1 MRIILVQAEIELA
14 IRAYVLTQIAV
25 KEGQDISIDFKNT
38 RGDDGTT
45 AEINIT
51 SPTMTAAPAKT
62 EAPNEQPEKPAQTAT
77 QSRQPAPAKQIAAK
91 TSTAALAPAAAAG
104 ATTGSQTKQS
114 ASNAST
120 TTAQPEPE
128 ASTSETTT
136 TEAQQTEESSG
147 FPERTV
153 PFDAKDPVDG
163 GDTPVVTEMIKPV
176 SKPSFLQTP
185 AAATDAAPVA
195 GSGKSLF
202 ANLTKPVNPKPPA
215 EG

>member
-51 SPTMTAAPAKT
+51 SPTMTAAPAT
-62 EAPNEQPEKPAQTAT
+62 TAPNEQPEKPAQTAT
-77 QSRQPAPAKQIAAK
+77 QSRQPAPAKQVAAK

-104 ATTGSQTKQS
+104 ATTGSQTEQS
-114 ASNAST
+114 ASAAST

-128 ASTSETTT
+128 ASTSET
-136 TEAQQTEESSG
+136 EESSG
-147 FPERTV
+147 FPARTV
-153 PFDAKDPVDG
+153 PFDAEDPVDG
-163 GDTPVVTEMIKPV
+163 GDAPDVTDTIKPV
-176 SKPSFLQTP
+176 TKPSIFAQP
-185 AAATDAAPVA
+185 QSEAAPAA

-202 ANLTKPVNPKPPA
+202 ANLIKPVNPKPPA

>member
-1 MRIILVQAEIELA
+1 MKIILVQAEIELA

-51 SPTMTAAPAKT
+51 STAKT
-62 EAPNEQPEKPAQTAT
+62 EAPNEQPEKSTQAAT
-77 QSRQPAPAKQIAAK
+77 QSRQPAAAKQIAAK

-104 ATTGSQTKQS
+104 ATTGSQTEQS
-114 ASNAST
+114 ASDAST

-136 TEAQQTEESSG
+136 TETPETEESSG
-147 FPERTV
+147 FPARTV
-153 PFDAKDPVDG
+153 PFDAEDPVDG
-163 GDTPVVTEMIKPV
+163 GDKPDVAETIQPVT
-176 SKPSFLQTP
+176 KPSIFAQP
-185 AAATDAAPVA
+185 QTDAAPAA

>member
-1 MRIILVQAEIELA
+1 MKIILVQAEIELA

-51 SPTMTAAPAKT
+51 SPTMTAAPAT
-62 EAPNEQPEKPAQTAT
+62 TAPNEQPEKSTQTAT
-77 QSRQPAPAKQIAAK
+77 QSRQPAQAKQIPAK

-104 ATTGSQTKQS
+104 ATTGSQTEQS
-114 ASNAST
+114 ASDAST

-136 TEAQQTEESSG
+136 TETQQTEESSG
-147 FPERTV
+147 FPARTV
-153 PFDAKDPVDG
+153 PFDAEDPVDG
-163 GDTPVVTEMIKPV
+163 GDKPDVAETIQPVTKPNIFAQ
-176 SKPSFLQTP
+176 PQ
-185 AAATDAAPVA
+185 TDAAPAA

>member
-51 SPTMTAAPAKT
+51 SLTMTAAPAKT

-104 ATTGSQTKQS
+104 ATTGSQTEQS
-114 ASNAST
+114 ASDAST

-128 ASTSETTT
+128 ASTSETP
-136 TEAQQTEESSG
+136 ETEESSG
-147 FPERTV
+147 FPARTV
-153 PFDAKDPVDG
+153 PFDAEDPVDG
-163 GDTPVVTEMIKPV
+163 GDKPDVAETIQPVT
-176 SKPSFLQTP
+176 KPSIFAQP
-185 AAATDAAPVA
+185 QTDAAPAA

>member
-51 SPTMTAAPAKT
+51 SPTMAAA
-62 EAPNEQPEKPAQTAT
+62 AIPNEQPQKPAETAT

-91 TSTAALAPAAAAG
+91 TSTAALAPAVAAG
-104 ATTGSQTKQS
+104 ATTGSQTEQS
-114 ASNAST
+114 ASDAST

-128 ASTSETTT
+128 TSTSETMT
-136 TEAQQTEESSG
+136 TETSETEESSG
-147 FPERTV
+147 FPAKTV
-153 PFDAKDPVDG
+153 PFDAEDPVDG
-163 GDTPVVTEMIKPV
+163 GDKPDVTDTIQPVTKPNIFAQ
-176 SKPSFLQTP
+176 PQ
-185 AAATDAAPVA
+185 TDAAPAA

>member
-1 MRIILVQAEIELA
+1 MRIILVQAEIEAAL
-14 IRAYVLTQIAV
+14 RAYVFSQINVA
-25 KEGQDISIDFKNT
+25 EGQDITIDFKNT
-38 RGDDGTT
+38 RGEDGAT

-51 SPTMTAAPAKT
+51 KAV
-62 EAPNEQPEKPAQTAT
+62 APNEQPQEPAQTAT

-104 ATTGSQTKQS
+104 ATTGSQTEQS

-128 ASTSETTT
+128 ASTSKTTT
-136 TEAQQTEESSG
+136 TETPETEESSG
-147 FPERTV
+147 FPARTV
-153 PFDAKDPVDG
+153 PFDADSPVDG
-163 GDTPVVTEMIKPV
+163 GDTPDVTDTIQPV
-176 SKPSFLQTP
+176 TKPSIFAQSQ
-185 AAATDAAPVA
+185 TDAAPVA

>member
-1 MRIILVQAEIELA
+1 MKIILVQAEIELA

-91 TSTAALAPAAAAG
+91 TSTAALAPAVAAG
-104 ATTGSQTKQS
+104 ATTGSQTEQS
-114 ASNAST
+114 ASDAST
-120 TTAQPEPE
+120 TSAQPEPE
-128 ASTSETTT
+128 ASTSET
-136 TEAQQTEESSG
+136 EESSG
-147 FPERTV
+147 FPTPTV
-153 PFDAKDPVDG
+153 PFDAEDPVDG
-163 GDTPVVTEMIKPV
+163 GDKPDVAETIQPVT
-176 SKPSFLQTP
+176 KPSIFAQPQTE
-185 AAATDAAPVA
+185 AAPAA

>member
-77 QSRQPAPAKQIAAK
+77 QSRQPAPAKQVAAK

-104 ATTGSQTKQS
+104 ATTGSQTEQS
-114 ASNAST
+114 ASAAST
-120 TTAQPEPE
+120 TTAQTEPE

-136 TEAQQTEESSG
+136 TETPETEESSG
-147 FPERTV
+147 FPARTV
-153 PFDAKDPVDG
+153 PFDAEDPVDG
-163 GDTPVVTEMIKPV
+163 GDAPDVTDTIKPV
-176 SKPSFLQTP
+176 TKPSIFAQP
-185 AAATDAAPVA
+185 QSEAAPAA

-202 ANLTKPVNPKPPA
+202 ANLIKPVNPKPPA

>member
-1 MRIILVQAEIELA
+1 MKIILVQAEIELA

-51 SPTMTAAPAKT
+51 SPTFTAP
-62 EAPNEQPEKPAQTAT
+62 APNEQPEKSTQTAT
-77 QSRQPAPAKQIAAK
+77 QSRQPAQAKQIPVK

-104 ATTGSQTKQS
+104 ATTGSQTEQS
-114 ASNAST
+114 ASDAST
-120 TTAQPEPE
+120 TSAQPETE

-136 TEAQQTEESSG
+136 TEEGSG
-147 FPERTV
+147 FPEPTV
-153 PFDAKDPVDG
+153 PFDAEDPVDG
-163 GDTPVVTEMIKPV
+163 GDKPDVAETIQPVTKPNIFAQ
-176 SKPSFLQTP
+176 PQ
-185 AAATDAAPVA
+185 TDAAPAA

-202 ANLTKPVNPKPPA
+202 ANLTKPVNPKSPA

>member
-1 MRIILVQAEIELA
+1 MKIILVQAEIELA
-14 IRAYVLTQIAV
+14 IRAYVLSQIAV

-51 SPTMTAAPAKT
+51 SPTMTAAPAT
-62 EAPNEQPEKPAQTAT
+62 AAPNEQPEKPAQTTT
-77 QSRQPAPAKQIAAK
+77 QSRQPAAAKQIAAK
-91 TSTAALAPAAAAG
+91 TSTTALAPAVAAG

-114 ASNAST
+114 ASDAST
-120 TTAQPEPE
+120 TSAQPEPE

-136 TEAQQTEESSG
+136 TETPETEESSG
-147 FPERTV
+147 FLARTV
-153 PFDAKDPVDG
+153 PFDAEDPVDG
-163 GDTPVVTEMIKPV
+163 GDKPDVAETIQPVT
-176 SKPSFLQTP
+176 KPSIFAQPQTE
-185 AAATDAAPVA
+185 AAPAA

-215 EG
+215 KG

>member
-51 SPTMTAAPAKT
+51 SPTLTAAPKAD
-62 EAPNEQPEKPAQTAT
+62 APNEQPQKPAETAT

-104 ATTGSQTKQS
+104 ATTGSETEQS
-114 ASNAST
+114 ASAAST

-128 ASTSETTT
+128 QQTSETTT
-136 TEAQQTEESSG
+136 TETQQTEESSG
-147 FPERTV
+147 FPAKTV
-153 PFDAKDPVDG
+153 PFDAEDPVDG
-163 GDTPVVTEMIKPV
+163 GDTADVADTIKPV
-176 SKPSFLQTP
+176 TKPNIFAPP
-185 AAATDAAPVA
+185 ASDAAPAA

>member
-1 MRIILVQAEIELA
+1 MKIILVQAEIELA

-51 SPTMTAAPAKT
+51 SPTMTAAPAT
-62 EAPNEQPEKPAQTAT
+62 TAPNEQPEKPAQTAT
-77 QSRQPAPAKQIAAK
+77 QSRQPAPAKQVAAK

-104 ATTGSQTKQS
+104 ATTGSQTEQS
-114 ASNAST
+114 ASAAST

-136 TEAQQTEESSG
+136 TETQQTEESSG
-147 FPERTV
+147 FPARTV
-153 PFDAKDPVDG
+153 PFDAEDPVDG
-163 GDTPVVTEMIKPV
+163 GDAPDVTDTIKPV
-176 SKPSFLQTP
+176 TKPSIFAQP
-185 AAATDAAPVA
+185 QSEAAPAA

-202 ANLTKPVNPKPPA
+202 ANLIKPVNPKPPA

>member
-1 MRIILVQAEIELA
+1 MKIILVQAEIELA

-51 SPTMTAAPAKT
+51 SPTFTAP
-62 EAPNEQPEKPAQTAT
+62 APNEQPQKSTQAAT
-77 QSRQPAPAKQIAAK
+77 QSRQPAPAKQIAAQ

-104 ATTGSQTKQS
+104 ATTGSQTEPS
-114 ASNAST
+114 ASAAST

-136 TEAQQTEESSG
+136 TEVQQTEESSG
-147 FPERTV
+147 FPKPTV
-153 PFDAKDPVDG
+153 PFDAEDPVDG
-163 GDTPVVTEMIKPV
+163 GDTPDVAETVKPV
-176 SKPSFLQTP
+176 TKPSFLQP
-185 AAATDAAPVA
+185 AAATTEAAPAA

>member
-1 MRIILVQAEIELA
+1 MKIILVQAEIELA
-14 IRAYVLTQIAV
+14 IRAYALTQIAV

-51 SPTMTAAPAKT
+51 SPTLTAAPNDKPQ
-62 EAPNEQPEKPAQTAT
+62 EPAQTAT

-104 ATTGSQTKQS
+104 ATTGSQTEQS
-114 ASNAST
+114 ASDAST

-136 TEAQQTEESSG
+136 TEVQQTEESSG
-147 FPERTV
+147 FPKPTV
-153 PFDAKDPVDG
+153 PFDAEDPVDG
-163 GDTPVVTEMIKPV
+163 GDTPDVAETVKPV
-176 SKPSFLQTP
+176 TKPSFLQP
-185 AAATDAAPVA
+185 AAATTEAAPAA

>member
-1 MRIILVQAEIELA
+1 MKIILVQAEIELA

-51 SPTMTAAPAKT
+51 SPTMTAAPAT
-62 EAPNEQPEKPAQTAT
+62 TAPNEQPEKSTQAAT

-104 ATTGSQTKQS
+104 ATTGSQTEQS
-114 ASNAST
+114 ASDAST

-136 TEAQQTEESSG
+136 TETPETEESSG
-147 FPERTV
+147 FPARTV
-153 PFDAKDPVDG
+153 PFDAEDPVDG
-163 GDTPVVTEMIKPV
+163 GDTADVAETLKPV
-176 SKPSFLQTP
+176 TKPNIFAQP
-185 AAATDAAPVA
+185 QTDAAPAA

>member
-51 SPTMTAAPAKT
+51 SPTMTAP
-62 EAPNEQPEKPAQTAT
+62 APNEQPQKPAETAT

-104 ATTGSQTKQS
+104 ATTVSQTEQS
-114 ASNAST
+114 ASAAST

-128 ASTSETTT
+128 QQTSEATT
-136 TEAQQTEESSG
+136 TETPETEESSG

-153 PFDAKDPVDG
+153 PFDAENPVDG
-163 GDTPVVTEMIKPV
+163 GDTPDVTETIKPV

-185 AAATDAAPVA
+185 AAATDAAPAA

>member
-1 MRIILVQAEIELA
+1 MKIILVQAEIELA

-51 SPTMTAAPAKT
+51 SPTLTAAPNDKPQ
-62 EAPNEQPEKPAQTAT
+62 EPAQTAT

-104 ATTGSQTKQS
+104 ATTGSQTEQS
-114 ASNAST
+114 ASDAST

-136 TEAQQTEESSG
+136 TETPEIEESSG
-147 FPERTV
+147 FPARTV
-153 PFDAKDPVDG
+153 PFDAEDPVDG
-163 GDTPVVTEMIKPV
+163 GDKPDVAETIQPVT
-176 SKPSFLQTP
+176 KPSIFAQPQTE
-185 AAATDAAPVA
+185 AAPAA

>member
-1 MRIILVQAEIELA
+1 MKIILVQAEIELA

-51 SPTMTAAPAKT
+51 SPTMTAAPAMA
-62 EAPNEQPEKPAQTAT
+62 APNEQPEKPAQTAA
-77 QSRQPAPAKQIAAK
+77 QSRQPAAAKQIAAK
-91 TSTAALAPAAAAG
+91 TSTAALAPAVAAG
-104 ATTGSQTKQS
+104 ATTGSQIEQS
-114 ASNAST
+114 ASDAST
-120 TTAQPEPE
+120 TSVQPEPE

-136 TEAQQTEESSG
+136 TETPETEESSG
-147 FPERTV
+147 FPARTV
-153 PFDAKDPVDG
+153 PFDTDNPVDG
-163 GDTPVVTEMIKPV
+163 GDTPDVTDTIQPV
-176 SKPSFLQTP
+176 TKPSIFTQP
-185 AAATDAAPVA
+185 QTDAAPAA